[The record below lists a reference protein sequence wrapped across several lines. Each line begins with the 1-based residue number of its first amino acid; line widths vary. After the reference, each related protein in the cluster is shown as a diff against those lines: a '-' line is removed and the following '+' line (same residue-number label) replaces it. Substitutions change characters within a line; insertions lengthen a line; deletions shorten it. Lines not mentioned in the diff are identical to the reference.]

1 MNLNLITVHLIINRL
16 IKKMETVILSKKG
29 SIEIPGKIR
38 QRMRLKESTEF
49 IILEGKDS
57 LTLKRIYKPVAK
69 DFEDIV
75 DWGTKF
81 AKEKGIT
88 PEDVLEVLEKS

>member
-1 MNLNLITVHLIINRL
+1 
-16 IKKMETVILSKKG
+16 
-29 SIEIPGKIR
+29 
-38 QRMRLKESTEF
+38 MRLKESTEF

-57 LTLKRIYKPVAK
+57 LTLKRIYKPTSK

-88 PEDVLEVLEKS
+88 PEDVLEDD